1 MHPKKRAVLFSIAK
15 SIENVLQKI
24 DKENEVFI
32 NSFGNLTKEQKKIAL
47 KGLEELEKKL
57 QAFFIAQKK
66 EYLKA
71 MKELPSYLKSRKI
84 KYRIKVKKADGIPE
98 DILDQFVEVIT
109 EFVFANDKRRIE
121 QLEEIYAA
129 YADSVFPGVA
139 ESCARSVEGSKL
151 GPEMTL
157 TDLAVKWL
165 EAHKIKFAQEVTE
178 ATHNAV
184 IKSLKNTL
192 TGANGI
198 ISGSEDL
205 ITVLP
210 DFFRQTG
217 LKQKQRNLTGVTDI
231 DLYNKMSQE
240 IEQQACF
247 EHYRARRIARTET
260 IGTTNSATLEGW
272 RQSDVI
278 GGKQWICAMSDN
290 SRKSHKKANGQIV
303 ALDEPFVVDG
313 EKLMHPGDTS
323 MGASAE
329 NVINCRCTMKSVLKY
344 KMKGRG

>member
-1 MHPKKRAVLFSIAK
+1 MKPKKRAILLSMVK
-15 SIENVLQKI
+15 SIEGVLEKI
-24 DKENEVFI
+24 DKENELFI
-32 NSFGNLTKEQKKIAL
+32 NSFDNLTKEQKKISL
-47 KGLEELEKKL
+47 KGLEELEKIL

-66 EYLKA
+66 DYLKA
-71 MKELPSYLKSRKI
+71 MKELPVYLKKRKI
-84 KYRIKVKKADGIPE
+84 KYRIKVKKADGIPD

-109 EFVFANDKRRIE
+109 DFVFANDKRRIE

-129 YADSVFPGVA
+129 YSGSVFPGVA
-139 ESCARSVEGSKL
+139 EICARSVEGSKL
-151 GPEMTL
+151 GNELTL
-157 TDLAVKWL
+157 TDMAVKWL
-165 EAHKIKFAQEVTE
+165 EQHKIKFAQEVTE
-178 ATHNAV
+178 STHNSV
-184 IKSLKNTL
+184 IRSLKNTL

-205 ITVLP
+205 ISVLP
-210 DFFRQTG
+210 DFFKQTR
-217 LKQKQRNLTGVTDI
+217 LKQKSKNLTSVTDV

-260 IGTTNSATLEGW
+260 INATNSATLEGW

-278 GGKQWICAMSDN
+278 GGKQWVCAMSDN

-303 ALDEPFVVDG
+303 DIDKPFIVDG